1 MTKTL
6 AREKYKQSVSDRNNE
21 VNRGKN
27 NGTIGILNPCENQ
40 SNRRLFRR
48 GKDNIRC
55 KIAVNETD
63 IEQQR
68 YIVSFN
74 CKNVKTNAHAINSLV
89 KNNGIIF
96 I

>member
-40 SNRRLFRR
+40 SNEDCLEGEKTIF
-48 GKDNIRC
+48 D
-55 KIAVNETD
+55 
-63 IEQQR
+63 
-68 YIVSFN
+68 
-74 CKNVKTNAHAINSLV
+74 VK
-89 KNNGIIF
+89 
-96 I
+96 